1 MKLQT
6 FSLFAV
12 VVALAFGCR
21 DSHEH
26 DHGDGHVHADGSTHS
41 HGDDGHEHGHA
52 HSAKFGGV
60 LVELGEHQY
69 QMEVVRDAE
78 AGKMKAWLMDGHAEN
93 YVRVKAGGFDV
104 TASAGGKTETLS
116 FLAMPNSATGET
128 VGDTSYFEAQAD
140 WLKTTAEFD
149 ARIVSLEVRG
159 SKFENLKFNFPK
171 GNEGGHEA
179 AEKK

>member
-1 MKLQT
+1 MKRQT

-21 DSHEH
+21 DSHDH

-52 HSAKFGGV
+52 HTAKFGGT
-60 LVELGEHQY
+60 LVELGDHQY

-78 AGKMKAWLMDGHAEN
+78 SGKLKAWLMDGHAEN
-93 YVRVKAGGFDV
+93 YVRVKTESFDV
-104 TASAGGKTETLS
+104 TASVGGKSETLA
-116 FLAMPNSATGET
+116 FMAMPNSATGET
-128 VGDTSYFEAQAD
+128 VGDTSYFEAEAA

-149 ARIVSLEVRG
+149 SQIVSLEIRG

-179 AEKK
+179 EKK